1 MLKYENK
8 GNTIE
13 IKLPKECGHNG
24 YSVECTYYYD
34 KQKNQYQLR
43 IGLKH
48 IFICPCIFW
57 YLYI

>member
-34 KQKNQYQLR
+34 KQKTN
-43 IGLKH
+43 IN
-48 IFICPCIFW
+48 FV
-57 YLYI
+57 